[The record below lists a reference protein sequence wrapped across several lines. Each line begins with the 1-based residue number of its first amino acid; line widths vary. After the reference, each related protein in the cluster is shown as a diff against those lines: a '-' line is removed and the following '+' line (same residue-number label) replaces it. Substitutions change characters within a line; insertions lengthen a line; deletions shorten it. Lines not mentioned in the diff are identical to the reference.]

1 MTHEEYMELREKVID
16 AMWEK
21 NVFPEQ
27 RADKIMELLGVKYE
41 DKKDGE

>member
-1 MTHEEYMELREKVID
+1 MTHKEYIKLREKVID

-27 RADKIMELLGVKYE
+27 RADKIMELFGVKYE